1 MENSASFNIIR
12 DFFMTKDFSPFSVY
26 LLINKLHASKEV
38 KVVSYVY
45 GHQVAGLIY
54 LNKKES

>member
-1 MENSASFNIIR
+1 
-12 DFFMTKDFSPFSVY
+12 MTKVFSPFSVY
-26 LLINKLHASKEV
+26 LLINKLHVSKEV

-45 GHQVAGLIY
+45 GHQVAGPIY